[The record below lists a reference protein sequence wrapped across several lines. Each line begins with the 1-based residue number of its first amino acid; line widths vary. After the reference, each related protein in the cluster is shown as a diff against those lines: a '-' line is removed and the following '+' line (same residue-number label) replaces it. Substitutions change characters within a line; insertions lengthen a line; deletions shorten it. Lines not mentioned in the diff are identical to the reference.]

1 MLLQQRIRK
10 QRKMVRIL
18 LFLIMLRLYV
28 IFVLKR
34 MTHGGTHVICIFTNL
49 RFSVRGI
56 ISNK

>member
-34 MTHGGTHVICIFTNL
+34 MTHGGKHVICIFTNL